1 MPSAARND
9 VIGRRALVSILG
21 RILPVRTH
29 EGSGKAEIRRINDR
43 SAGADIA
50 VIQSPLSAPRN
61 RSFVHHVAVERK
73 DLAWDLVAIGR
84 ALVVR
89 QGSRKPVS
97 RESTFVERPL
107 GASLLVGRG
116 SDRE

>member
-1 MPSAARND
+1 MPSTARYD

-43 SAGADIA
+43 SAGADEA

-73 DLAWDLVAIGR
+73 DLAWDFAAVPRANDERLLSARAVAR
-84 ALVVR
+84 HVR
-89 QGSRKPVS
+89 
-97 RESTFVERPL
+97 F
-107 GASLLVGRG
+107 
-116 SDRE
+116 